1 MSIKISVVIPI
12 YSVEQY
18 LWECVKSVQKQSYRN
33 MEIILVDDGS
43 PDKSP
48 EICDDLARGDRRI
61 KVIHKTNGGLSDARN
76 VGIQAA
82 TGNYILFLDGDDFWD
97 DETAI
102 ARLVDRIKITKAD
115 VLNFSYKKYY
125 EDTEEKIV
133 YFDEPKEMPIN
144 IKGKDQQLDFLTRHG
159 LYIASACNKLICK
172 EILSE
177 KMRFNKDIF
186 SEDVEWCARLM
197 VYAKS
202 MDFVCENF
210 YCYRQRKDSITHTIS
225 KRKCDDLCENI
236 LECLSIVDMAKE
248 CDKIFIKRYTA
259 YQYGTFFK
267 VQAQSDEEALESI
280 LLLSKNKEILN
291 YHCGNKKLFILW
303 ISCHLLGY
311 KNTCKFI
318 RYVYDKRR

>member
-1 MSIKISVVIPI
+1 MSIKISIVIPI

-18 LWECVKSVQKQSYRN
+18 LRECVSSVQKQSYRN
-33 MEIILVDDGS
+33 IEIILVDDGS
-43 PDKSP
+43 SDKSP
-48 EICDDLARGDRRI
+48 EICDDLAKRDRRI

-82 TGNYILFLDGDDFWD
+82 TGNYIMFLDGDDLWD

-102 ARLVDRIKITKAD
+102 ERLVERVKITKTD

-125 EDTEEKIV
+125 EDTEEKV
-133 YFDEPKEMPIN
+133 PYFDEPKEMPIN
-144 IKGKDQQLDFLTRHG
+144 IKKKEQQLDFLTMHG
-159 LYIASACNKLICK
+159 LYIASACNKLVRR
-172 EILSE
+172 ELLSA
-177 KMRFNKDIF
+177 KMWFNKGVF
-186 SEDVEWCARLM
+186 SEDVEWCARLI

-225 KRKCDDLCENI
+225 KRKCDDLCMNI
-236 LECLSIVDMAKE
+236 LECFSVIDMAKE
-248 CDKIFIKRYTA
+248 CDKIFIKRYVA

-280 LLLSKNKEILN
+280 SLLSKNKEILN
-291 YHCGNKKLFILW
+291 YHCANKKLIILC

-311 KNTCKFI
+311 KNTCKLI
-318 RYVYDKRR
+318 RCVYDKRR